1 MKHVSA
7 HTLHYTHTLKHTTD
21 RLVNNGTF
29 CLRGVYTCIYI
40 PREREGMS
48 SDEEEW
54 TAQRGDRGRMK
65 TWVSMSKPKSYVHTH
80 ANRIDP
86 SSCVGWD
93 ANEPGHYT
101 HSTIIHL

>member
-65 TWVSMSKPKSYVHTH
+65 KWVSKPKSYVH

-86 SSCVGWD
+86 SSCV
-93 ANEPGHYT
+93 AGHYT
-101 HSTIIHL
+101 HFTIIHL